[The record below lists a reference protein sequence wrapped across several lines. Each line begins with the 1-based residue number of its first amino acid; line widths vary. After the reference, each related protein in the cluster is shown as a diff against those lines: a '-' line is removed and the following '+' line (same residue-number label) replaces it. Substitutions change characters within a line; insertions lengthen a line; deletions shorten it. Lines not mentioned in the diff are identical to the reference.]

1 LTGDEHHLDNWGLHC
16 ARRKLGGDTSM
27 SRNLLFFLEK
37 LNGSFGIVP
46 KLGRNSGGN

>member
-1 LTGDEHHLDNWGLHC
+1 M
-16 ARRKLGGDTSM
+16 A
-27 SRNLLFFLEK
+27 RNLLSFLEK